1 MDKDNFYK
9 KIYNKLNKTLNIYKD
24 ETYNEEIIKKR
35 TNYLIDTY
43 LKDLDDY
50 KSQMEDNTL
59 MLEAQYEEI
68 SRIYE
73 ELTTILD
80 ISKLVFGNKDPRL
93 SIEYIIERLKS
104 SVIFKNIVVGEFV
117 DFNNSLDFKPL
128 FLDLIDLNYQDIIP
142 LIELFRLKDN
152 PKTILKEKDEINGN
166 DTSFLLLPI
175 KSQIKTWG
183 FILLYGKTD
192 NSFYLASDKKI
203 MESVTEQIA
212 FGFDTI
218 NYLDEKIEQQKINEQ
233 MKLAREIQS
242 SLLPKK
248 IPEIKNISTAA
259 FYRSAYDVGGDYY
272 DIIKI
277 NENEVLGLVADVSG
291 KGIPA
296 ALIMSSLRAI
306 VRSKVEEN
314 KGLMN
319 MVTYLNK
326 YLNKNIPDDRFVT
339 AIFVLINS
347 KNKTV
352 QVINAGHN
360 TTPYIKDGEMYY
372 VESTGLPL
380 GISEDLGYDIEPIT
394 YKDNFL
400 MANFTDG
407 ITEARNENKE
417 EYGQKRLEDVMKE
430 INKQNTNVI
439 VNSII
444 ESVDQFAKDT
454 SQHDDITLLI
464 IKGF

>member
-1 MDKDNFYK
+1 MDKDNFYTN
-9 KIYNKLNKTLNIYKD
+9 IYNKLNETLNVYKD
-24 ETYNEEIIKKR
+24 DIFEEEVIKKR
-35 TNYLIDTY
+35 TEYLIDKY
-43 LKDLDDY
+43 LKELNNY
-50 KSQMEDNTL
+50 KTQMEENTL
-59 MLEAQYEEI
+59 ILEAQYEEI

-80 ISKLVFGNKDPRL
+80 ISKLVFANKDPWL
-93 SIEYIIERLKS
+93 SIESIIDRLRS

-117 DFNNSLDFKPL
+117 DFDNSLEFKPL
-128 FLDLIDLNYQDIIP
+128 FLDLIDLNYQNINP
-142 LIELFRLKDN
+142 LIELFKNHND
-152 PKTILKEKDEINGN
+152 PKTILKEKDDINSN
-166 DTSFLLLPI
+166 DISYMLLPI

-218 NYLDEKIEQQKINEQ
+218 NYLDEKIEQQKITEQ

-242 SLLPKK
+242 SLLPKN
-248 IPEIKNISTAA
+248 IPEINNISTAA

-277 NENEVLGLVADVSG
+277 SDNEILGLVADVSG
-291 KGIPA
+291 KGVPA

-314 KGLMN
+314 KDIMN
-319 MVTYLNK
+319 MVIYLNK

-347 KNKTV
+347 ERKCV

-360 TTPYIKDGEMYY
+360 PTPYIKDGNLYY

-380 GISEDLGYDIEPIT
+380 GISEDLGYDIEEIFYEKDFLIT
-394 YKDNFL
+394 
-400 MANFTDG
+400 NFTDG
-407 ITEARNENKE
+407 VTEARNENKD
-417 EYGQKRLEDVMKE
+417 EYGLKRLENVMKE
-430 INKQNTNVI
+430 IKKQNTNVI

>member
-1 MDKDNFYK
+1 MMDNFYD
-9 KIYNKLNKTLNIYKD
+9 KIYAKLNETLNIYKD
-24 ETYNEEIIKKR
+24 SVTNENVIKKR
-35 TNYLIDTY
+35 TEYLIDKY
-43 LKDLDDY
+43 LKELSNY
-50 KSQMEDNTL
+50 KGQMEENTL
-59 MLEAQYEEI
+59 ILEAQYEEI

-73 ELTTILD
+73 ELTTVLE
-80 ISKLVFGNKDPRL
+80 ISKLVFANKDPRL
-93 SIEYIIERLKS
+93 SIESIVDRLRS
-104 SVIFKNIVVGEFV
+104 SIIFKNIVVGEFV
-117 DFNNSLDFKPL
+117 DYSKSLEFKPL
-128 FLDLIDLNYQDIIP
+128 FLDLVDLNYENINP
-142 LIELFRLKDN
+142 LIQLFKTNEEPR
-152 PKTILKEKDEINGN
+152 TILKETDEINSN
-166 DTSFLLLPI
+166 DVSFILLPI

-218 NYLDEKIEQQKINEQ
+218 NYLDEKIEQQKISEQ
-233 MKLAREIQS
+233 MRLAREIQS
-242 SLLPKK
+242 SLLPDK
-248 IPEIKNISTAA
+248 IPEIDNVSTSA

-277 NENEVLGLVADVSG
+277 SEDEILGLVADVSG
-291 KGIPA
+291 KGVPA

-314 KGLMN
+314 SDIMN

-339 AIFVLINS
+339 AIFILINS
-347 KNKTV
+347 KTKTV

-360 TTPYIKDGEMYY
+360 TTPYIKDDTMYH
-372 VESTGLPL
+372 VNSTGLPL
-380 GISEDLGYDIEPIT
+380 GISEDLGYDIETIT
-394 YKDNFL
+394 YKKEFL
-400 MANFTDG
+400 IANFTDG
-407 ITEARNENKE
+407 VTEARNEFKE
-417 EYGQKRLEDVMKE
+417 EYGEKRLENVMKE
-430 INKQNTNVI
+430 ISKKNTNVI

-444 ESVDQFAKDT
+444 DSVDQFAKDT

>member
-1 MDKDNFYK
+1 MDNFYD
-9 KIYNKLNKTLNIYKD
+9 KIYSKLNETLNIYKD
-24 ETYNEEIIKKR
+24 SVTNENVIKKR
-35 TNYLIDTY
+35 TEYLIDKY
-43 LKDLDDY
+43 LKELSNY
-50 KSQMEDNTL
+50 KGQMEENTL
-59 MLEAQYEEI
+59 ILEAQYEEI

-73 ELTTILD
+73 ELTTVLE
-80 ISKLVFGNKDPRL
+80 ISKLVFANKDPRL
-93 SIEYIIERLKS
+93 SIESIVDRLRS
-104 SVIFKNIVVGEFV
+104 SIIFKNIVVGEFV
-117 DFNNSLDFKPL
+117 DYSQSIEFKPL
-128 FLDLIDLNYQDIIP
+128 FLDLVDLNYENINP
-142 LIELFRLKDN
+142 LIELFKTNKEPR
-152 PKTILKEKDEINGN
+152 TILKETDEINSN
-166 DTSFLLLPI
+166 DVSFILLPI

-218 NYLDEKIEQQKINEQ
+218 NYLDEKIEQQKISEQ
-233 MKLAREIQS
+233 MRLAREIQS
-242 SLLPKK
+242 SLLPDE
-248 IPEIKNISTAA
+248 IPEIDNVSTSA

-277 NENEVLGLVADVSG
+277 SDDEILGLVADVSG
-291 KGIPA
+291 KGVPA

-314 KGLMN
+314 SDIMN

-347 KNKTV
+347 KSKTV

-360 TTPYIKDGEMYY
+360 TTPYIKDNKMYY
-372 VESTGLPL
+372 VNSTGLPL
-380 GISEDLGYDIEPIT
+380 GISEDLGYDIETIT
-394 YKDNFL
+394 YKKEFL
-400 MANFTDG
+400 IANFTDG
-407 ITEARNENKE
+407 VTEARNEFKE
-417 EYGQKRLEDVMKE
+417 EYGEKRLENVMKE
-430 INKQNTNVI
+430 ISKKNTNVI

-444 ESVDQFAKDT
+444 DSVDQFAKDT